1 MRKVTMPLLAA
12 AAGVTM
18 MALGCPPTARS
29 PVTPAPEP
37 PPDPP
42 PPLETEMRWTIGP
55 DDFGDDNG
63 AIWGESSNRSEPYE
77 WDRIT
82 AGNVR
87 VSIDGTELPSTG
99 GNPPALA
106 NTWYEPIFD
115 DDVTGADWTVTAEV
129 ETGAVVLALTAPDDF
144 YRAGP
149 VIAVVMTNGGSG
161 YTEPPTVIFGSGEDS
176 DATGF
181 AVGPGMV
188 TGVAINNVGAGY
200 TSAPTVT
207 FSTPAG
213 TGGVTATG
221 TAAPSATGTITD
233 VTITNPG
240 SGYTGT
246 PTVTITGGGA
256 TIAATGVVVVQ
267 RHVSSVT
274 ITNGGVGYR
283 TRPPVTFTGGS
294 GNGAAGFAV
303 LPQRDNDQFQNL
315 YFARQTLYGREL
327 LVEYTGQ

>member
-1 MRKVTMPLLAA
+1 MLLLAV

-18 MALGCPPTARS
+18 MALGCPPTARIA
-29 PVTPAPEP
+29 VTPAPEP
-37 PPDPP
+37 PPDPS
-42 PPLETEMRWTIGP
+42 PLETEMRWTIGP
-55 DDFGDDNG
+55 DDFGDDN
-63 AIWGESSNRSEPYE
+63 AEIWAYTSNRSEPYE

-87 VSIDGTELPSTG
+87 VSIGGKELPSTG
-99 GNPPALA
+99 GNPPAL
-106 NTWYEPIFD
+106 TSREYEPIFD
-115 DDVTGADWTVTAEV
+115 GDYTGAEWTVTAEV
-129 ETGAVVLALTAPDDF
+129 EAGAVVLVLTAPDQTRF
-144 YRAGP
+144 AGP
-149 VIAVVMTNGGSG
+149 VISVTMTNGGSG
-161 YTEPPTVIFGSGEDS
+161 YTEPPTVIFGTGGDT
-176 DATGF
+176 DAKGV

-188 TGVAINNVGAGY
+188 TGVTINNVGAGY

-221 TAAPSATGTITD
+221 TAAPSAAGTITD

-256 TIAATGVVVVQ
+256 TTAATGVVVVQ

-303 LPQRDNDQFQNL
+303 LPRRGNDLYLNL
-315 YFARQTLYGREL
+315 YFGRQSLYGKEL
-327 LVEYTGQ
+327 LVQFTGE